1 MIQTSDTP
9 RTDTAERY
17 VYGRIDRKWVT
28 ADFARLLERELNAAK
43 SSIEALKEYAE
54 HVPTCSMTDPC
65 TNNPCTC
72 GLSKLLEEINP

>member
-1 MIQTSDTP
+1 MNTTSNTP

-43 SSIEALKEYAE
+43 AQIEKLKD
-54 HVPTCSMTDPC
+54 HVCHTQYCGSLTSA
-65 TNNPCTC
+65 TTCTC
-72 GLSKLLEEINP
+72 GLSKLLEEIKA